1 MDFQEIE
8 VLGISFFSRKN
19 DILNYPFFAKDEPSE
34 PIKVQDQEMTNK
46 RPISFVFED
55 LTPNTWYQAI
65 FTSVQGPPAVA
76 NFKTKVPDDEMTT
89 FKLLAVSCDRYSRL
103 LMGT

>member
-1 MDFQEIE
+1 MLFT
-8 VLGISFFSRKN
+8 LF
-19 DILNYPFFAKDEPSE
+19 KDEPSE
-34 PIKVQDQEMTNK
+34 PIQVQDLEVTNK

-55 LTPNTWYQAI
+55 LTPNTWYQVI

-76 NFKTKVPDDEMTT
+76 NFKTKVPDDEMKT

-103 LMGT
+103 LMGKQAR